1 MKTIAVSK
9 FKATC
14 LALLEKV
21 MRTGQPLLITKQ
33 GKPLAQ
39 VVPPPPTQKKI
50 SWLGSCSNT
59 AKIVGD
65 VTKPVAPEKEW
76 NVLGK

>member
-21 MRTGQPLLITKQ
+21 LRTGQPILITKQ

-39 VVPPPPTQKKI
+39 VLPPSPPQNKP
-50 SWLGSCSNT
+50 SWLGCRKGT
-59 AKIVGD
+59 AEIKGD
-65 VTKPVAPEKEW
+65 IIEPVVSPEEW
-76 NVLGK
+76 SGLD

>member
-1 MKTIAVSK
+1 MKTVAVSK

-21 MRTGQPLLITKQ
+21 MRTGEPILITKK

-39 VVPPPPTQKKI
+39 VLPPPPVANSP
-50 SWLGSCSNT
+50 SWLGRSSGT
-59 AKIVGD
+59 AKIKGD
-65 VTKPVAPEKEW
+65 LIESVTNPDEW
-76 NVLGK
+76 SALK

>member
-1 MKTIAVSK
+1 MKTVAVSK

-21 MRTGQPLLITKQ
+21 LKTGQPILITKN

-39 VVPPPPTQKKI
+39 VLPPPPPADKA
-50 SWLGSCSNT
+50 SWLGRSKGTAEIKADLIAPVSNT
-59 AKIVGD
+59 ED
-65 VTKPVAPEKEW
+65 W
-76 NVLGK
+76 NSLK